1 MLTVTT
7 FPRPALPGRC
17 WPQGRAC
24 LPWPR
29 GTEPV
34 PALPGPGSSWR
45 ADPAGPQPRP
55 ELSSLQPLPRGG
67 SLACGSGRKAAEA
80 PSLSDV
86 TRPSH
91 PLSQT
96 TNTLV
101 PLPVGRALAISL

>member
-1 MLTVTT
+1 M
-7 FPRPALPGRC
+7 
-17 WPQGRAC
+17 
-24 LPWPR
+24 
-29 GTEPV
+29 
-34 PALPGPGSSWR
+34 PALPGPGSSWW

-96 TNTLV
+96 TNSLV
-101 PLPVGRALAISL
+101 PLPAGRALAISM